1 MSDEPNQNGV
11 TTPVPRP
18 SRTMS
23 LHAAGKMLLALAI
36 GLAGALIFRAL
47 DAPLP
52 WMLGSTAACFIVTIL
67 GGPILPPK
75 PVVTPLR
82 ATLGVAIGTAF
93 SPELIGRIPGMLASL
108 GVLVPYVAL
117 LVLIGVPFFERL
129 ARFDRP
135 TAFFSAVP
143 GGLNDMVLFAE
154 QSGANERTVT
164 LVHCT
169 RVLIIVFTLP
179 FLIVYLS
186 GLSPGEGTLAS
197 ATLADLSWF
206 DGVVLCAIGVIGR
219 WLALRLGI
227 FGAAMVGPMLLSG
240 LLHAAGFTSARVPT
254 EIMSLAQLG
263 LGTYLGCLFRGLT
276 AREFSSVVAWAI
288 CYSGIILTIAA
299 AFSLLVVW
307 LTGFDLTS
315 VFLAFSPGGQP
326 EMNLMAFVLGLDV
339 AYVALHHLVRV
350 AIVLLGAQIVLLKNK
365 DWRGPAGRDSDPR
378 PPERT

>member
-1 MSDEPNQNGV
+1 
-11 TTPVPRP
+11 
-18 SRTMS
+18 
-23 LHAAGKMLLALAI
+23 
-36 GLAGALIFRAL
+36 
-47 DAPLP
+47 
-52 WMLGSTAACFIVTIL
+52 
-67 GGPILPPK
+67 
-75 PVVTPLR
+75 
-82 ATLGVAIGTAF
+82 
-93 SPELIGRIPGMLASL
+93 
-108 GVLVPYVAL
+108 
-117 LVLIGVPFFERL
+117 
-129 ARFDRP
+129 
-135 TAFFSAVP
+135 
-143 GGLNDMVLFAE
+143 
-154 QSGANERTVT
+154 
-164 LVHCT
+164 
-169 RVLIIVFTLP
+169 
-179 FLIVYLS
+179 
-186 GLSPGEGTLAS
+186 
-197 ATLADLSWF
+197 
-206 DGVVLCAIGVIGR
+206 
-219 WLALRLGI
+219 
-227 FGAAMVGPMLLSG
+227 MVGPMLLSG

-350 AIVLLGAQIVLLKNK
+350 AIVLLGAQIVLSKNK